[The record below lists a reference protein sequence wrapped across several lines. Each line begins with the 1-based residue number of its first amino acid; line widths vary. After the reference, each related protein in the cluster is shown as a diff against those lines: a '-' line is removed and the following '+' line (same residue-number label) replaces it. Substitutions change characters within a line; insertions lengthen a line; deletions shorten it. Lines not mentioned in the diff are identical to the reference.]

1 MALTLI
7 DAREAAIL
15 TGYHRITIY
24 GLMRKGDFPKAVY
37 VKLDGIRRPK
47 THFQKIAVEAWIA
60 KRAAIKTAKRRAQS

>member
-24 GLMRKGDFPKAVY
+24 GLMKKGDFPTAIY
-37 VKLDGIRRPK
+37 VKLV
-47 THFQKIAVEAWIA
+47 H
-60 KRAAIKTAKRRAQS
+60 